1 MSEVSVP
8 TAWRAGDE
16 ASAQA
21 VATRAASVLRP
32 PGAFERLDA
41 AATWLARWQR
51 TDRPRVARPVAIVF
65 VADHGVAA
73 EAVSAYPAAV
83 TAEMLGALRDGVATA
98 AVMARTVGAE
108 LTVVDCGTGRPTGNI
123 AAEPALT
130 AGRFGASWAAGV
142 DAVRGA
148 DTDLLVLGEMGIGNT
163 TAAAAVAASLYGGPT
178 EAWVGRGTGVDD
190 AGWRRKVDAVE
201 RARARI
207 GDGVPPLEVLRQVGG
222 AELAAIAGALV
233 EARARSVPV
242 LLDGFVVT
250 AAAASLQVA
259 RSGALDHCL
268 AAHRSPEP
276 GHTVLL
282 DRLGQV
288 PLLELGL
295 RLGEASGALAA
306 VPLVRL
312 AAAAVVEVATF
323 ADRGLAPS

>member
-1 MSEVSVP
+1 MSEVAVP
-8 TAWRAGDE
+8 ANWRAGDE
-16 ASAQA
+16 ESAQA
-21 VATRAASVLRP
+21 VAARAASVLRP
-32 PGAFERLDA
+32 QGAFERLDNV
-41 AATWLARWQR
+41 ATWLARWQR
-51 TDRPRVARPVAIVF
+51 TDRPRVERPVAIVF

-73 EAVSAYPAAV
+73 EAVSAYPVAV

-108 LTVVDCGTGRPTGNI
+108 LTVIDCGTGRPTGNI
-123 AAEPALT
+123 TAEPALT
-130 AGRFGASWAAGV
+130 ASRFAASWAHGV

-148 DTDLLVLGEMGIGNT
+148 ETDLLVLGEMGIGNT
-163 TAAAAVAASLYGGPT
+163 TAAAAVAATLYGGPT
-178 EAWVGRGTGVDD
+178 EEWVGRGTGVDA

-201 RARARI
+201 RARARL
-207 GDGVPPLEVLRQVGG
+207 GNGVEPLEVLRQLGG

-259 RSGALDHCL
+259 RPGALDHCL

-276 GHTVLL
+276 GHTALL

-306 VPLVRL
+306 VPIVRL
-312 AAAAVVEVATF
+312 AAAAVVDVATF